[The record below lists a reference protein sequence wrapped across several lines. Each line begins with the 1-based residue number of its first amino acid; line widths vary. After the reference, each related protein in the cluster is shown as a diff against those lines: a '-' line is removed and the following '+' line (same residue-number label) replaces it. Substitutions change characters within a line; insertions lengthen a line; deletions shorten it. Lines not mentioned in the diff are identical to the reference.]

1 MSAILTVFCL
11 NLALVLGVFVVLW
24 LVSLALRD
32 ASIVDPCWGAG
43 FVLVAWHTRMML
55 EQPSTRAWLML
66 VIVTLWGLRLSAY
79 LTWRNWG
86 HGEDRRYQAMRE
98 KHGSRFWL
106 VSLGTVFM
114 LQAVLMWLISWPVQ
128 TAIISDESLGILDYL
143 GAGLSLLGIVYESL
157 ADFQL
162 ARFKSNSANKDHV
175 LDTGLWRYSRHP
187 NYFGEFCTWW
197 GIYLV
202 ALGGGGWWT
211 VIGPLTIS
219 FLLLKVSG
227 VTLLESTITHR
238 RPEYREYI
246 ERTNAFFPGPRRS

>member
-1 MSAILTVFCL
+1 MSAILTVFGL
-11 NLALVLGVFVVLW
+11 NLALVLGLFVVLW
-24 LVSLALRD
+24 LVSLTLRD

-43 FVLVAWHTRMML
+43 FVLIAWHTRLML
-55 EQPSTRAWLML
+55 EAPGIRAWLML
-66 VIVTLWGLRLSAY
+66 TVVTLWGLRLSGY

-106 VSLGTVFM
+106 VSLLTVFI

-128 TAIISDESLGILDYL
+128 TAIVSRGALNPLDYFGVGL
-143 GAGLSLLGIVYESL
+143 GLLGIAYESV

-162 ARFKSNSANKDHV
+162 ARFKANPANKGRV
-175 LDTGLWRYSRHP
+175 LDMGLWRYSRHP

-197 GIYLV
+197 GIYSM
-202 ALGGGGWWT
+202 ALAGGGWWT

-227 VTLLESTITHR
+227 VTLLESTITER
-238 RPEYREYI
+238 RPEYRDYI
-246 ERTNAFFPGPRRS
+246 ERTNAFFPSLPRN